1 MTQRRKGREEEEY
14 KKRQLAVHAF
24 FANIFAL
31 QTLRLRVN
39 AFKKS
44 FRAHD

>member
-31 QTLRLRVN
+31 RSSRLCVKAFNKTLL
-39 AFKKS
+39 S
-44 FRAHD
+44 HD